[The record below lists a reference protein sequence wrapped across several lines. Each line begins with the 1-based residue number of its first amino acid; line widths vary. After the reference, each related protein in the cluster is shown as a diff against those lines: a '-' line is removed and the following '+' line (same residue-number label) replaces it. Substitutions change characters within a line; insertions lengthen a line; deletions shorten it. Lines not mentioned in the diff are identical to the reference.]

1 MSSIDD
7 KAEKNCI
14 VTGKCQ
20 LHDIEIERRKS
31 AAKEVQIIRDSLDR
45 CKLSSTNKFEA
56 LDVRIRLM
64 DNKVAAIFLSL
75 GLMLIIAT
83 GNYYYTQIIANR
95 MDAVELKITA
105 RMEATAKD
113 AKTERLTL
121 VNQVVELLTADAE
134 RREWQRGMMSQLEM
148 LNAHIRDIVKLSHP
162 DMEVPKHFNDS
173 SWYKGKGKE

>member
-7 KAEKNCI
+7 KAERNCI
-14 VTGKCQ
+14 ITGKCQ

-31 AAKEVQIIRDSLDR
+31 AAKEMQSIKNSLDK
-45 CKLSSTNKFEA
+45 CKISSINKFDA
-56 LDVRIRLM
+56 FDARIRSIS
-64 DNKVAAIFLSL
+64 NRVAAVFLSL
-75 GLMLIIAT
+75 SLMLIIVV
-83 GNYYYTQIIANR
+83 GNYYYTQIVANR
-95 MDAVELKITA
+95 IDAIELKITA

-173 SWYKGKGKE
+173 SRYKGKGKE